1 MGRADFLELG
11 SWNAVCYQCGRKRK
25 SSMLRKHWQGYYVCP
40 EHWEM
45 RQPQDFV
52 RSVPDKQTPPWVQP
66 MPANVFLPTNY
77 TLALADTIGFN
88 TAPSCYMA
96 TYSDYFSGDYLAQW
110 DCSTYEIYMVF
121 VAVRTFTDT
130 LPLTDGPGLTPSAV
144 LADTISYT
152 DALAQTSGKA
162 NADTAS
168 LVDAGSVF
176 LADYVDATFFITDD
190 YVGSVVSTF

>member
-40 EHWEM
+40 EHWES

-66 MPANVFLPTNY
+66 MPANVFLPTDY

-88 TAPSCYMA
+88 TNLPSCYME
-96 TYSDYFSGDYLAQW
+96 TYSDYFSEDYLVQ
-110 DCSTYEIYMVF
+110 CMYEIYMVF
-121 VAVRTFTDT
+121 VAARTLTDT
-130 LPLTDGPGLTPSAV
+130 LSLTDGPGLTPSIP

-152 DALAQTSGKA
+152 DALARTPGKA
-162 NADTAS
+162 SADTAS

-176 LADYVDATFFITDD
+176 LADYVDATFFITGD